1 MGVVGRVAL
10 AHGQHR
16 LVEAGERAAAELSY
30 HPCGRV
36 PDGSLRRRLL
46 LGLSHLSGHD
56 GGHVVLAERLVGV
69 VDYQLVDGV
78 PHDAGLEVVA
88 DGPLRHASPEL
99 VHVHVAAEPG
109 ALPHVQRRLE
119 VGLLAERQHAD
130 EQVDLGDLAG
140 DRVDEPPAERQ
151 PGPVH
156 LAGLAGLVLDA
167 LREAVGDRPAAVVA
181 AELRVAHG
189 HLAGSAAPLP
199 VLVVEQPQVDA
210 HPGHLLVD
218 VLPVRLLERALAH
231 VPFRIEEAVDLVVR
245 HLPDVT
251 PADAPLGS
259 DVEDLAHRFH
269 RHAARLGYHPPR

>member
-16 LVEAGERAAAELSY
+16 LVEVGERAVTELSY

-36 PDGSLRRRLL
+36 PDGPLRRRLL
-46 LGLSHLSGHD
+46 LGLSHLGGHD

-69 VDYQLVDGV
+69 VEHDLALARVLG
-78 PHDAGLEVVA
+78 DAGLEVVA

-99 VHVHVAAEPG
+99 VHMHMAAEPG
-109 ALPHVQRRLE
+109 PLPHVQRRLE

-130 EQVDLGDLAG
+130 EQVDLGRLAG
-140 DRVDEPPAERQ
+140 DRVDEPPAERR

-210 HPGHLLVD
+210 HSGHLLVD

-231 VPFRIEEAVDLVVR
+231 VPFRVEEAVDLVVR

-251 PADAPLGS
+251 PADVSSNLS
-259 DVEDLAHRFH
+259 RYHRSPGLVPAISK
-269 RHAARLGYHPPR
+269 RRYRE

>member
-1 MGVVGRVAL
+1 MF
-10 AHGQHR
+10 
-16 LVEAGERAAAELSY
+16 LSN
-30 HPCGRV
+30 R
-36 PDGSLRRRLL
+36 GSFRPETSGAYTLRRR
-46 LGLSHLSGHD
+46 GRRRPKSGSAIGACAVARLAGS
-56 GGHVVLAERLVGV
+56 GGPIG
-69 VDYQLVDGV
+69 DYYGS
-78 PHDAGLEVVA
+78 ANI
-88 DGPLRHASPEL
+88 RHASPEL
-99 VHVHVAAEPG
+99 VHMHMAAKPG
-109 ALPHVQRRLE
+109 PLPHVQRRLE
-119 VGLLAERQHAD
+119 VGVLAEGKHAD
-130 EQVDLGDLAG
+130 EQVDLGYLAG
-140 DRVDEPPAERQ
+140 DRVDEPPAERR

-210 HPGHLLVD
+210 HSGHLLVD

-231 VPFRIEEAVDLVVR
+231 VPFRVEEAVDLVVR

-251 PADAPLGS
+251 PADVPLGC